1 MPPPT
6 QGSEDVGRGLWGRVR
21 VRDAIT
27 RGQTAELGILTQR
40 PGSRP
45 QSHKPTGNTG
55 LKGCRAESLG
65 VAAMW
70 GQSPDPTGHVE
81 ITWTEM
87 QSSQED
93 EKA

>member
-1 MPPPT
+1 MPAPH
-6 QGSEDVGRGLWGRVR
+6 QGSEAVGRGLWGRVR

-27 RGQTAELGILTQR
+27 RGQTAE

-45 QSHKPTGNTG
+45 QRHKPTGNTG
-55 LKGCRAESLG
+55 LKGCRAESPG

-70 GQSPDPTGHVE
+70 GLSPDPPGHVE